1 VELVGVD
8 LSQVSPLKQ
17 AISTTP
23 TSKISGKKAD
33 NVEIAGASPTKGPSP
48 STRSMLSTEIGHI
61 SPPKHVGKRS
71 VNIDHGE
78 IAAAKDTK
86 MPCVKIEVLE

>member
-1 VELVGVD
+1 
-8 LSQVSPLKQ
+8 
-17 AISTTP
+17 
-23 TSKISGKKAD
+23 
-33 NVEIAGASPTKGPSP
+33 
-48 STRSMLSTEIGHI
+48 MLSTEIGHI